1 MNKVSPYPYIMR
13 RKLSDPAV
21 KKRCYVIGPE
31 VVERSQMLSEVDVLC
46 EVVKSYVK
54 LTEVAR
60 SCWTS
65 SKDTLREEFAGDVP
79 FRFSK
84 VAVVRIGR
92 AGLKANR
99 ASTVLL
105 ELQGGAD
112 VARANSIPCNTVLDL
127 FYRSFL
133 GYICIDM
140 STHLVAP
147 LRDYSPGLVGVE
159 VTGLIIES
167 NANWDGSILHT
178 SGEAVRGGYQDE
190 DAWEAM
196 VITQRLVVAKKRYHR
211 YPISTV
217 KNICFC
223 NK

>member
-1 MNKVSPYPYIMR
+1 MDVDSCQSYYGVSCLLQHQWLQYP
-13 RKLSDPAV
+13 S
-21 KKRCYVIGPE
+21 
-31 VVERSQMLSEVDVLC
+31 
-46 EVVKSYVK
+46 
-54 LTEVAR
+54 
-60 SCWTS
+60 
-65 SKDTLREEFAGDVP
+65 
-79 FRFSK
+79 
-84 VAVVRIGR
+84 R

-159 VTGLIIES
+159 VTGIVS
-167 NANWDGSILHT
+167 
-178 SGEAVRGGYQDE
+178 
-190 DAWEAM
+190 
-196 VITQRLVVAKKRYHR
+196 
-211 YPISTV
+211 
-217 KNICFC
+217 F
-223 NK
+223 